1 MESAGATYLPQEKPQ
16 GWTVIGNVVRHTSL
30 MVENQ
35 HSPSTPAL
43 PEPHSRHHTA
53 SAHNP

>member
-16 GWTVIGNVVRHTSL
+16 GWIVIGNVVRHTSL

-53 SAHNP
+53 SARNP